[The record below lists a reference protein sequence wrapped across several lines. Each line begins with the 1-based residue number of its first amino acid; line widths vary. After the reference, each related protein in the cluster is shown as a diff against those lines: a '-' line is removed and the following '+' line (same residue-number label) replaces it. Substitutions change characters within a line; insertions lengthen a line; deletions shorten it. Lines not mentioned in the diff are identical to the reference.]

1 MSFRITTSVLGGT
14 GIEFTAETVQ
24 ETVIQLGFFQSLPR
38 DCPFEGCGAPL
49 AFMDYPAKSADHG
62 LIHYYGMRCL
72 NTAEPHSTN
81 FGEYKDKSKGF
92 FYKGDNEWKV
102 SQVGQ
107 KRREDNDYA
116 GPANS
121 SQTNAGASSDP
132 VAAGKLLFEN
142 GKVSKTEN
150 GYKVGSFEVVR
161 ENNMPVCKPP
171 CPDFKNTQK
180 CAHVEAALAFKKAND
195 F

>member
-1 MSFRITTSVLGGT
+1 MYKATANILGHT
-14 GIEFTAETVQ
+14 QVTV
-24 ETVIQLGFFQSLPR
+24 EGEGVMDIIKQLGFFQTLPR
-38 DCPFEGCGAPL
+38 ECPICSAPL
-49 AFMDYPAKSADHG
+49 AFFDYPATLRDHSKVR
-62 LIHYYGMRCL
+62 YYGLRCS
-72 NTAEPHSTN
+72 NTEEAHSLN
-81 FGEYKDKSKGF
+81 FGEYKDKSGL
-92 FYKGDNEWKV
+92 FYKGDDKWAKCL
-102 SQVGQ
+102 VGLN
-107 KRREDNDYA
+107 REDDDRGDYA

-121 SQTNAGASSDP
+121 SQTHAGASSDP

-161 ENNMPVCKPP
+161 ENNMPVCRPP